1 MIDSRVQPGS
11 QPEGAHLVLYDGVC
25 GLCDRLVQ
33 FLLTHDHRR
42 VFNFASLQ
50 SATGQAMLERYRR
63 DSRDLTS
70 FYLVANYRTPDSRL
84 FMKSDAALFV
94 ASALAWPWKAMRLVR
109 MVPKGIRDRLYDL
122 VARNRYRVFGRYE
135 QCLMP
140 RPEFRS
146 RFVD

>member
-84 FMKSDAALFV
+84 FMRSDAALFV